1 MKTHWNHPGL
11 KALGL
16 ERTPGDVMITVV
28 IGAIFV
34 GAVLS
39 LRYRVFVLI
48 PSIILACV
56 VVSCAGILW
65 GISASQIALEIVA
78 LTTALQ
84 LGYVAPFNRLR
95 AYGLP
100 Q

>member
-1 MKTHWNHPGL
+1 
-11 KALGL
+11 
-16 ERTPGDVMITVV
+16 MITVV

-48 PSIILACV
+48 PSIMLACAV
-56 VVSCAGILW
+56 LSGAGLAW
-65 GISASQIALEIVA
+65 DISASHILLEVTA
-78 LTTALQ
+78 VTAALQ
-84 LGYVAPFNRLR
+84 LGYLAPFNRSR